1 MSRYIVYNNF
11 GYPVDLSTHVYAGN
25 WKAIGYENY
34 PLTDDGIFSIPH
46 RRGKHDEQEK
56 DS

>member
-11 GYPVDLSTHVYAGN
+11 GYPVDLSTYVYAGN

-46 RRGKHDEQEK
+46 KRGKHDEK